1 MMSKKIRARLRE
13 AAVKYTTLCPVPHTD
28 VEEAL
33 DLIEELRA
41 RLKDVT
47 DQLGDTVKHD
57 GRDLGT
63 EAAYRGAV
71 ALLERLDAEDADE
84 GEAE

>member
-1 MMSKKIRARLRE
+1 MSKNIRARLRE
-13 AAVKYTTLCPVPHTD
+13 AAVKYTTLCPVPHAD

-33 DLIEELRA
+33 DLIDELHA

-47 DQLGDTVKHD
+47 DQLADTVKHD
-57 GRDLGT
+57 GRDLRT
-63 EAAYRGAV
+63 QAAYRGAV

-84 GEAE
+84 AETE